1 MPSLPLLTVV
11 DQFDEDEFPDIPPA
25 PAALLA
31 ALRRVPDPRDR
42 RGIRHP
48 LTAILAVAACAVVA
62 GARSFRAIADWVA
75 DTCPALRAPLGVTT
89 DPPAESTIRRTLQ
102 RLDGNGLDRVLG
114 AWAALHHQPASQL
127 RVIAIDG
134 KSVRGSASADA
145 RCRHLLSAL
154 DHGSRMV
161 LGQIDVDTKTNEI
174 PMFTKL
180 LDTIDILGALV
191 TADALHCQTGHPN
204 YLIQQ
209 RGAHYLLTVK
219 GNQPTLRQQ
228 LAQLPW
234 ADVPT
239 GHTQHDRGHGRIE
252 KRTLKVVTVATG
264 IEFPHAAQ
272 AAQITRRTRP
282 INGRKWSTE
291 TVYVITDLTAPHA
304 QPHQIAGWL
313 RGHWAIENSLH
324 WIRDVTY
331 GEDHS
336 QIRTGHGPH
345 VMASLRNLAINLLRI
360 TGATNIAAAHRHQAR
375 QPVRPIKLILTC

>member
-1 MPSLPLLTVV
+1 MASVVIMEVLSSPDHDEGPCPIPSSPMLTVV

-180 LDTIDILGALV
+180 WTLSTYSARWSPPMPCTARPATPTI
-191 TADALHCQTGHPN
+191 
-204 YLIQQ
+204 
-209 RGAHYLLTVK
+209 
-219 GNQPTLRQQ
+219 
-228 LAQLPW
+228 
-234 ADVPT
+234 
-239 GHTQHDRGHGRIE
+239 
-252 KRTLKVVTVATG
+252 
-264 IEFPHAAQ
+264 
-272 AAQITRRTRP
+272 
-282 INGRKWSTE
+282 
-291 TVYVITDLTAPHA
+291 
-304 QPHQIAGWL
+304 
-313 RGHWAIENSLH
+313 
-324 WIRDVTY
+324 
-331 GEDHS
+331 
-336 QIRTGHGPH
+336 
-345 VMASLRNLAINLLRI
+345 
-360 TGATNIAAAHRHQAR
+360 
-375 QPVRPIKLILTC
+375 